1 MTHKMFS
8 SEHARK
14 VRRLRIL
21 SGRLNRMIENGSFY
35 ALPFWKRYG
44 LVRRV
49 KRLYGSLVGP
59 LSPAALRVV
68 LAGAAAIVIGACA
81 PAGGDDGSVADNPSF
96 AGAAQP
102 FDLDAVTS
110 QGAPAFADI
119 GEDGDADLFAGAGG
133 EGAGAPVL
141 YSVNTGSSISPSFSA
156 LSPYPGL
163 TSYNLYGI
171 VPVLVPIDGD
181 ADFDLFVGHLA
192 DGFPTLEYYRNDSGT
207 FVSDDTIPG
216 LPSGGGPDD
225 RALTATFV
233 DIDGDGDLD
242 AFVSRTWYYVA
253 YETYYGTEIRYYEN
267 TGTRASPAFT
277 NRGPSFGLD
286 SPSDYGA
293 FPTFVDIDAD
303 GDFDAFVGD
312 NYGSIQ
318 FFRNTGTPTAPAFAA
333 AQANPFGL
341 SAVANPPAVPAFV
354 DIDADGDFDL
364 FVGDG
369 IGNIWF
375 FENTNL

>member
-1 MTHKMFS
+1 
-8 SEHARK
+8 
-14 VRRLRIL
+14 
-21 SGRLNRMIENGSFY
+21 MIENGSFY

-44 LVRRV
+44 LIRRI

-59 LSPAALRVV
+59 LSPAVLRAA
-68 LAGAAAIVIGACA
+68 LAGAAAILIGACA
-81 PAGGDDGSVADNPSF
+81 PGGGDDGPVADNPSF
-96 AGAAQP
+96 AGGVQNP
-102 FDLDAVTS
+102 FGLEQVTS
-110 QGAPAFADI
+110 LGAPAFAAID
-119 GEDGDADLFAGAGG
+119 EDGDADLFAGAGG
-133 EGAGAPVL
+133 EGFGQPVL
-141 YSVNTGSSISPSFSA
+141 YSVNIGTPISPSFSG

-163 TSYNLYGI
+163 ASYNLYGI
-171 VPVLVPIDGD
+171 VPVLAPIDGD

-225 RALTATFV
+225 RALTATVV

-242 AFVSRTWYYVA
+242 AFVSRTWYYSA
-253 YETYYGTEIRYYEN
+253 YEIYYGTEIRYYEN

-312 NYGSIQ
+312 NDGNIQ
-318 FFRNTGTPTAPAFAA
+318 FFRNRYTYRSRLRRAAGQSLRPDRRCQPPRGPRLRGHRRGWGLRPVRRRRHREHLVLREHEPVGCRCGLGAARFRVPHTPA
-333 AQANPFGL
+333 
-341 SAVANPPAVPAFV
+341 S
-354 DIDADGDFDL
+354 
-364 FVGDG
+364 
-369 IGNIWF
+369 
-375 FENTNL
+375 